1 MYRIVLIP
9 LLLLLLLI
17 LAVVLI
23 PLLAD
28 KEAILDI
35 ATSALYKRTGATL
48 TVAGDTELTLLPT
61 LGISLS
67 DVAVVLDGQDHRDL
81 RARSVKMGVQ
91 LLPLFKGNIAI
102 DTVRLEGLI
111 VRSEPHTEGIDSGT
125 RGTDIAADGLAA
137 LAVPLSLK
145 VKRLLIIDARW
156 EEIDS
161 TGTVSTLLVLV
172 KLQAR
177 NLNLEQS
184 PIPIELQ
191 LRRPGEQP
199 MALSLDGDLR
209 INQQTQKIN
218 LDKIVMEISG
228 ATGMPLQVQ
237 TNGTIDVSRKVAD
250 LQLTFES
257 GETRGTGRLHYA
269 DAESPRIDAVLQLNF
284 LDKALLALAGS
295 KAAAAA
301 GEASTSTG
309 WDEALPLDALRLIDT
324 QAALDIQSARFGD
337 HTVNNLHVS
346 LRALNGLIE
355 VSDLTGNLY
364 GGELAATATLDGRG
378 DTASLKTRGSLTR
391 LDIATAL
398 AGTESARM
406 LSGNATVNWQ
416 LGSRGRST
424 NELIAALNGPV
435 KLTTENVVLQGT
447 SVEKSLCKAVAL
459 TNNESLTANFPADTR
474 FETLFASIQIANG
487 RATLNPLRAELP
499 GIALIGSGNYDLV
512 KQNFVAAF
520 KGRLS
525 KKLEQ
530 LDHACRVSK
539 RLTVIDWPIN
549 CAGSLGTEP
558 ASWCR
563 MDAAKIMQDL
573 TINEGLDKLE
583 KKASKLFNKLFNR
596 GD

>member
-1 MYRIVLIP
+1 LP
-9 LLLLLLLI
+9 LL
-17 LAVVLI
+17 
-23 PLLAD
+23 
-28 KEAILDI
+28 
-35 ATSALYKRTGATL
+35 
-48 TVAGDTELTLLPT
+48 
-61 LGISLS
+61 
-67 DVAVVLDGQDHRDL
+67 
-81 RARSVKMGVQ
+81 
-91 LLPLFKGNIAI
+91 KGNIAI
-102 DTVRLEGLI
+102 DTVSLEGLI
-111 VRSEPHTEGIDSGT
+111 VRNEPHTEGIDNGT
-125 RGTDIAADGLAA
+125 RGTDIAADGVAA

-161 TGTVSTLLVLV
+161 TGAVSTLLELV
-172 KLQAR
+172 KLQAM

-191 LRRPGEQP
+191 LTRPGEQP
-199 MALSLDGDLR
+199 MALSLDGNLR
-209 INQQTQKIN
+209 INQHTQQIN
-218 LDKIVMEISG
+218 LDKIVMKISG
-228 ATGMPLQVQ
+228 ATAIPVQVQ
-237 TNGTIDVSRKVAD
+237 TNGTIDVSREEAD

-257 GETRGTGRLHYA
+257 GETHGTGSLHYA
-269 DAESPRIDAVLQLNF
+269 NAESPRVDAVLQLNV
-284 LDKALLALAGS
+284 LDKTLLALAGP
-295 KAAAAA
+295 KAADAA
-301 GEASTSTG
+301 GEVSTSAG
-309 WDEALPLDALRLIDT
+309 WDEALPLAGLRLIDT
-324 QAALDIQSARFGD
+324 QAVLDIKSARFGD
-337 HTVNNLHVS
+337 HTVTNLHIN

-378 DTASLKTRGSLTR
+378 DTASFKTRGSLTR

-398 AGTESARM
+398 AATESARM

-424 NELIAALNGPV
+424 NELIAALNGPI

-459 TNNESLTANFPADTR
+459 TNNESLTASFPANTR
-474 FETLFASIQIANG
+474 FETLVASIQVANG
-487 RATLNPLRAELP
+487 KATLNPLRAELP

-525 KKLEQ
+525 EKLEQ

-539 RLTVIDWPIN
+539 RLTVIDWPVN
-549 CAGSLGTEP
+549 CAGSMGTEP

-563 MDAAKIMQDL
+563 VDTAKIVQDL
-573 TINEGLDKLE
+573 AINEGLDKLE

-596 GD
+596 AD